1 MAIGGEAQFKK
12 VTEHLIN
19 DNKALRDLVDWQAE
33 EINRLREALRE
44 VVEAWDWWQVDPH
57 DRCSSVPSKAID
69 AARAALGEE
78 KE

>member
-1 MAIGGEAQFKK
+1 MATGGEAQFKK

-33 EINRLREALRE
+33 ENQRLRDVLGNISRMKVFPDAQTNQFTLATAIQIANAALRE
-44 VVEAWDWWQVDPH
+44 
-57 DRCSSVPSKAID
+57 
-69 AARAALGEE
+69 G

>member
-19 DNKALRDLVDWQAE
+19 DNKALRDLVDWQAAD
-33 EINRLREALRE
+33 NKRLREALLE
-44 VVEAWDWWQVDPH
+44 IGEKLTPEKYEYEN
-57 DRCSSVPSKAID
+57 CLETYCGEL
-69 AARAALGEE
+69 ARTALGEG

>member
-19 DNKALRDLVDWQAE
+19 DNKALRDLVDWQAAE
-33 EINRLREALRE
+33 NQRLREALRE
-44 VVEAWDWWQVDPH
+44 IGKKLSPEKYDNEVCLETY
-57 DRCSSVPSKAID
+57 CGEL
-69 AARAALGEE
+69 ARAALGEG